1 MNIEAANGECAVKRA
16 KTDPIWKLMGV
27 LFQSHPWH
35 GVPIG
40 DDSPEIVTAYIEIV
54 PTDTVKY
61 ELDKSSGLLKIDRPQ
76 RFSNV
81 CPTNYGF
88 VPQTYCGEKVAE
100 LFGKR
105 AGLSKLVGDADP
117 LDICVLSD
125 RTISHSNI
133 LLRAIPIGGLSML
146 DGEEADDKIIAVM
159 EGDVA
164 YGAWQDI
171 GQCPKSIVDRLKH
184 YFLTYK
190 QAPGSEALKCEITS
204 VYGRDEAHAVIK
216 AAHDDYSVRFA
227 DIEEVLTAEL
237 RG

>member
-1 MNIEAANGECAVKRA
+1 MPESKR
-16 KTDPIWKLMGV
+16 DPMLKLMSL

-35 GVPIG
+35 GVTLG
-40 DDSPEIVTAYIEIV
+40 DQFPDLVTAYIEIV

-61 ELDKSSGLLKIDRPQ
+61 ELDKSSGLLMIDRPQ

-81 CPTNYGF
+81 CPSNYGL

-105 AGLSKLVGDADP
+105 AGLSGLVGDGDP

-125 RTISHSNI
+125 RTISHSNL

-146 DGEEADDKIIAVM
+146 DGDEADDKIIAVM

-164 YGAWQDI
+164 FGDWRDI
-171 GQCPKSIVDRLKH
+171 IDCPRSVVDRLKH

-190 QAPGSEALKCEITS
+190 KAPGSETNKCEITG
-204 VYGRDEAHAVIK
+204 VYGREEAQRVLR
-216 AAHDDYSVRFA
+216 AANEDYCARFA
-227 DIEEVLTAEL
+227 DINEAFSAGL
-237 RG
+237 RE

>member
-1 MNIEAANGECAVKRA
+1 MIESANGEWAVKKA
-16 KTDPIWKLMGV
+16 KPDPIWKLMDV

-100 LFGKR
+100 L
-105 AGLSKLVGDADP
+105 
-117 LDICVLSD
+117 
-125 RTISHSNI
+125 
-133 LLRAIPIGGLSML
+133 
-146 DGEEADDKIIAVM
+146 
-159 EGDVA
+159 
-164 YGAWQDI
+164 
-171 GQCPKSIVDRLKH
+171 
-184 YFLTYK
+184 
-190 QAPGSEALKCEITS
+190 
-204 VYGRDEAHAVIK
+204 
-216 AAHDDYSVRFA
+216 
-227 DIEEVLTAEL
+227 
-237 RG
+237 

>member
-1 MNIEAANGECAVKRA
+1 MNKA
-16 KTDPIWKLMGV
+16 KADPIWKLMGL

-40 DDSPEIVTAYIEIV
+40 DDWPDIVTAYVEIV

-61 ELDKSSGLLKIDRPQ
+61 ELDKTSGLLKIDRPQ

-81 CPTNYGF
+81 CPSNYGL

-105 AGLSKLVGDADP
+105 SGRSGIVGDGDP

-125 RTISHSNI
+125 RTISHSN
-133 LLRAIPIGGLSML
+133 LLLKAIPIGGLSML

-159 EGDVA
+159 EGDVV
-164 YGAWQDI
+164 YGLWRDVSE
-171 GQCPKSIVDRLKH
+171 CPRSVVDRLTH

-190 QAPGSEALKCEITS
+190 QAPGSETTKCEITG
-204 VYGRDEAHAVIK
+204 VYGREAAHEVIR
-216 AAHDDYSVRFA
+216 AAHDDYLARFA
-227 DIEEVLTAEL
+227 DIEEVLAAEL
-237 RG
+237 